1 MKNQKNH
8 ENQIASIGEAPQWG
22 AVFLCPAQK
31 AYPNSPSNVTL
42 FINFS

>member
-1 MKNQKNH
+1 MGSGLH
-8 ENQIASIGEAPQWG
+8 FC
-22 AVFLCPAQK
+22 VLAQK